1 MGGNFLVC
9 SCNVCKKAF
18 IDDIDNS
25 IKLDKQFI
33 ITKNSVDYLP
43 VRSLMESVNT
53 KCVVL
58 NVYFMVEVNTV
69 SSGNM
74 FFENANNIFS
84 VYICHV

>member
-1 MGGNFLVC
+1 MVC

-33 ITKNSVDYLP
+33 IIKNSVDYLP
-43 VRSLMESVNT
+43 VHSLMESVNT

-58 NVYFMVEVNTV
+58 NVYFMVEVNTI
-69 SSGNM
+69 SSGDM

-84 VYICHV
+84 VYIYHV